1 MSLKKIKRNN
11 QKRIKKN
18 LEKDMKQKMHMF
30 DKLGEECL
38 ACKEKFD
45 KTDGTMVSSWNVVVR
60 EDEDKVN
67 LYCPKCWEFAQKIVK
82 EVFNEQPSAKSD
94 VLVEE
99 Q

>member
-1 MSLKKIKRNN
+1 MTIKKIKRNN

-18 LEKDMKQKMHMF
+18 LESEVKEKLNMF

-38 ACKEKFD
+38 ACKKEFD
-45 KTDGTMVSSWNVVVR
+45 KSNREMVESWNVVVR
-60 EDEDKVN
+60 QGEDKVN
-67 LYCPKCWEFAQKIVK
+67 LYCPECWDFAQKIVK
-82 EVFNEQPSAKSD
+82 EVFNEQGSTESD